1 MPKPMS
7 AGSIRTKSGVVLTR
21 TDLDRLAAQ
30 AGSMDLTGW
39 KPRPG
44 RPSLSANKG
53 ATNTPPQID
62 VRVPQALHRRV
73 ADRASHEGKTVS
85 QVVRVLLESYA
96 ETSRDEARTVKSDAK
111 RVRRTPPGPDP
122 TVRR

>member
-1 MPKPMS
+1 MPKSMS
-7 AGSIRTKSGVVLTR
+7 PDSLRTKSGVVLTR

-53 ATNTPPQID
+53 ATEHSPRI
-62 VRVPQALHRRV
+62 
-73 ADRASHEGKTVS
+73 
-85 QVVRVLLESYA
+85 
-96 ETSRDEARTVKSDAK
+96 ARQ
-111 RVRRTPPGPDP
+111 
-122 TVRR
+122 